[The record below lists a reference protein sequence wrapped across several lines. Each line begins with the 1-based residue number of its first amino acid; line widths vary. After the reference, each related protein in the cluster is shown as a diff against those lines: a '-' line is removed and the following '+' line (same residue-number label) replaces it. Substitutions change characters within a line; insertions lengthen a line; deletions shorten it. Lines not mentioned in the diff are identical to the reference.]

1 MTDATDLTDTDTDV
15 LVIGSG
21 FGGAVAA
28 LRLSE
33 KGYRVTVLEAGRRF
47 EDADFA
53 KTSWDLKNFLW
64 MPKLGCYGI
73 QRIHM
78 LKDVMILAGA
88 GVGGGSLN
96 YANTLYVPPEVFFKD
111 RQWGHITDWQDEL
124 LPHYDMASS
133 MLGVVTNP
141 CGGIVEETMQQTAE
155 DLGVG
160 ETFRKTP
167 VGVLF
172 GEDNAPQEQGR
183 VVDDPYFGGAGPRRT
198 TCTECGNCMVG
209 CRVGAKNTLM
219 KNYLALAEGLGA
231 QVVPMRTVTRLGVV
245 PGTEGTD
252 EVYRVRH
259 EATDRRGDASAR
271 VTTARKVVVAAGTWG
286 TQNLLH
292 EMKDL
297 GELPHVSDR
306 LGELTRTNSE
316 ALVGALAATPPTGA
330 DDLTKGVAI
339 TSSFHPDDATHIEN
353 VRYGKGS
360 DAMGM
365 LTTLLAPPKTGR
377 TPRFV
382 KLLRELVDNVP
393 ALVAWFPPGRHF
405 ADRTVIG
412 LVMQSLDN
420 SLTTSLRTGRGGRR
434 RLTSRQGH
442 GEENPTYIEAG
453 HTGITALA
461 HRLSERLGQPVYPGG
476 TWSEAFDIPLT
487 AHFLGGVAI
496 SDSPATGVIDPY
508 HRLWGHPGVSVVDGS
523 AVSANLG
530 VNPSLTITAQ
540 SERAFSLWPNAGDV
554 DERPGQGDAYRR
566 MAPVPA
572 RTPAVTTF
580 THTSSKVNLPL
591 PSVRVGIS

>member
-1 MTDATDLTDTDTDV
+1 
-15 LVIGSG
+15 
-21 FGGAVAA
+21 
-28 LRLSE
+28 
-33 KGYRVTVLEAGRRF
+33 
-47 EDADFA
+47 
-53 KTSWDLKNFLW
+53 
-64 MPKLGCYGI
+64 
-73 QRIHM
+73 
-78 LKDVMILAGA
+78 MILAGA

-96 YANTLYVPPEVFFKD
+96 YANTLYVPPEVFFRD
-111 RQWGHITDWQDEL
+111 RQWGHITDWQSEL
-124 LPHYDMASS
+124 KPHYDMASS

-141 CGGIVEETMQQTAE
+141 CDGPVEQVMREAAE
-155 DLGVG
+155 DMGVG

-172 GEDNAPQEQGR
+172 ETGEGGERPGTDVP
-183 VVDDPYFGGAGPRRT
+183 DPYFGGAGPTRT

-209 CRVGAKNTLM
+209 CRVGAKNTLV

-245 PGTEGTD
+245 PGTEGRN
-252 EVYRVRH
+252 EIYRVRH
-259 EATDRRGDASAR
+259 EATDRPGDRTAR

-292 EMKDL
+292 RMKDD
-297 GELPHVSDR
+297 GELPGISDR

-316 ALVGALAATPPTGA
+316 ALVGALAAKPPTGRN
-330 DDLTKGVAI
+330 DLTKGVAI
-339 TSSFHPDDATHIEN
+339 TSSFHPDESTHIEN

-377 TPRFV
+377 VPRIA
-382 KLLRELVDNVP
+382 KLLAALPQQIP
-393 ALVAWFPPGRHF
+393 ALLAWFPPGTHF
-405 ADRTVIG
+405 ADSTVIG

-420 SLTTSLRTGRGGRR
+420 SLTTSLRPGRLGGR

-442 GEENPTYIEAG
+442 GEENPTYIESG
-453 HTGITALA
+453 HRGIRVIAD
-461 HRLSERLGQPVYPGG
+461 RLSDKIGMPTFAGG

-487 AHFLGGVAI
+487 AHFLGGAVI

-508 HRLWGHPGVSVVDGS
+508 HRVWGHPGLSVVDGA

-540 SERAFSLWPNAGDV
+540 AERAFSLWPNSGERDQRPAQGDV
-554 DERPGQGDAYRR
+554 YRR
-566 MAPVPA
+566 MDPIPA
-572 RTPAVTTF
+572 RRPAVRAF
-580 THTSSKVNLPL
+580 THASAKVDLGMPVL
-591 PSVRVGIS
+591 VAD